1 MTSLR
6 KYKSR
11 PLTRS
16 LGMDPNLNTDNSVIY
31 NYPLGVTLESQ
42 LSVILQTRITSW
54 RLKDASQK
62 EMPPQIKNKNM
73 DKILDEYYLSN
84 PQRTMERSYYYAHV
98 DQRLEWLSSSVEEAD
113 NEEKNNETF
122 GVI

>member
-73 DKILDEYYLSN
+73 DKILDEYYLSS

>member
-16 LGMDPNLNTDNSVIY
+16 LGMDPNLDTDNSVIY
-31 NYPLGVTLESQ
+31 NYPLGVILESQ
-42 LSVILQTRITSW
+42 LSVILQTRVTSW

>member
-16 LGMDPNLNTDNSVIY
+16 LGMDPNLDTENSVIY
-31 NYPLGVTLESQ
+31 NYPLGVILESQ
-42 LSVILQTRITSW
+42 LSVILQTRVTSW

-84 PQRTMERSYYYAHV
+84 PQRTMERSYYYAHI